1 MKFLLLLLLIVPIF
15 GQILRIP
22 YFDMMGIMPTDI
34 VVMLLCITFVF
45 KSLQKKKMILTRS
58 LGVPFL
64 LFFAWALFS
73 LFINTVDLALS
84 ISEFFQSFAYFLRYL
99 AYIFVVFIG
108 IQIIKEEPKYVEIIK
123 NTIFISAFIIA
134 VLGFLQLYFFPS
146 FYDLGM
152 HNIGWDPHIGR
163 LLSTWFDPNFLGGY
177 FVFVIFLIAG
187 EVSAIVKNQGFSLK
201 IFQNKKV
208 LFLSVLMFILIFAL
222 VLTYSRSSYLAFII
236 AGIVFAFLFDKR
248 LLLVGFISM
257 SLLLSI
263 SPRMQERSI
272 NAVYSVQALFTETE
286 RTLDPTSRL
295 RLQSWKVAGVL
306 FEEKPFMGIGFNTL
320 KTQQKKY
327 WTFLTESHAAS
338 GIDASLL
345 TVLATTGII
354 GLYGFLWFW
363 GRIIFT
369 ALNQYLYNKDGFALG
384 ALSGFLG
391 ILVHSFFVNTLF
403 FSLIL
408 PTLIISASL
417 LMYKEK

>member
-1 MKFLLLLLLIVPIF
+1 MKFLLLLLLIAPIF

-22 YFDMMGIMPTDI
+22 YLDMMGIMPTDI
-34 VVMLLCITFVF
+34 IVLLLCIVF
-45 KSLQKKKMILTRS
+45 IVTSLQAKNVIFTRS
-58 LGVPFL
+58 LGIPFL
-64 LFFAWALFS
+64 FFFAWALFS
-73 LFINTVDLALS
+73 LFINTVDLGLS
-84 ISEFFQSFAYFLRYL
+84 TSEFFQSFAYFLRYFS
-99 AYIFVVFIG
+99 YIFVVFIG
-108 IQIIKEEPKYVEIIK
+108 IQIIKKDKKYLEIIK
-123 NTIFISAFIIA
+123 NTIFIAALFLAI
-134 VLGFLQLYFFPS
+134 LGFLQLYFFPS

-177 FVFVIFLIAG
+177 FVFIIFLIAG
-187 EVSAIVKNQGFSLK
+187 ELSVVVKEKGFSCK
-201 IFQNKKV
+201 IFHSTKV
-208 LFLSVLMFILIFAL
+208 LFLSMLMLILIFAL
-222 VLTYSRSSYLAFII
+222 VLTYSRSSYLAFLV
-236 AGIVFAFLFDKR
+236 AGLVFALLFDKR
-248 LLLVGFISM
+248 LLVIGLISM

-263 SPRMQERSI
+263 SPRMQERTI
-272 NAVYSVQALFTETE
+272 NAVYSVEALFTETE

-295 RLQSWKVAGVL
+295 RLKSWKIAGVF

-354 GLYGFLWFW
+354 GLYGFLWLW
-363 GRIIFT
+363 GRVIFT
-369 ALNQYLYNKDGFALG
+369 AVKQYLYTKNGFALG
-384 ALSGFLG
+384 ALSGFCG
-391 ILVHSFFVNTLF
+391 IFVHSFFVNTLF

-408 PTLIISASL
+408 PTLIMSASI